1 MLRGMVESLYC
12 LLQVDVRLCSVENFT
27 HPSDIVLEEMLVQGV
42 RNIQCADECE
52 QRHLHHS
59 EEP

>member
-42 RNIQCADECE
+42 RNIQYVDERE
-52 QRHLHHS
+52 QRHHHS